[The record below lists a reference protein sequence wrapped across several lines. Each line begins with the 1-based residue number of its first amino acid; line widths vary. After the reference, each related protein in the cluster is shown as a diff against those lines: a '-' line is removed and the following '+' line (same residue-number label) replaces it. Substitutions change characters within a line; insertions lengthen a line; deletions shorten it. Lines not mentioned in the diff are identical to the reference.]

1 MDNVNEGK
9 RLYVCSLCVWVCGW
23 VFVGGCVACTRV
35 LRRSQEYNETDQRPA
50 AAGQDERERERER
63 EREKERES
71 VNHRKQSC

>member
-1 MDNVNEGK
+1 
-9 RLYVCSLCVWVCGW
+9 
-23 VFVGGCVACTRV
+23 VGGCVACTRV